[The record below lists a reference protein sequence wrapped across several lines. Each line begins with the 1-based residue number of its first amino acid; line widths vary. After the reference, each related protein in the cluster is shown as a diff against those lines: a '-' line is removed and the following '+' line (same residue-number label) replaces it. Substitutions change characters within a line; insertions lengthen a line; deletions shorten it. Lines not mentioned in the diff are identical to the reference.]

1 MKYHQDI
8 KSEIATRDKSFTACI
23 DLGKALLQRKHHDA
37 AEVSVLHS
45 GLYNRFK
52 HLFCL
57 EQSKML
63 SHLDFKD
70 VSNAVGCWK

>member
-23 DLGKALLQRKHHDA
+23 DLGKTLLQRKLHDA

-45 GLYNRFK
+45 RLYNRFK
-52 HLFCL
+52 HLFYL
-57 EQSKML
+57 EHSKVL

-70 VSNAVGCWK
+70 VSNAISFWK